1 MNEGRI
7 WTVVKPTVGVPLFLA
22 AVCITSML
30 VHHAILNNTSW
41 FSAFMQ
47 GGAARPA
54 VTAPAP

>member
-7 WTVVKPTVGVPLFLA
+7 WTVVKPTVGVPIFLI
-22 AVCITSML
+22 AVGITSML

-41 FSAFMQ
+41 FATFMQ

-54 VTAPAP
+54 VTATMP